1 MACDMNVSLRQH
13 VGWTSKLFE
22 LIWMRSKIVDQILEK
37 TNERGFLPGK
47 FQSTAEG
54 LDSLL
59 EIARQATTTVS
70 QAERNISTCSSID
83 NL

>member
-1 MACDMNVSLRQH
+1 VACDMNVSLRQH
-13 VGWTSKLFE
+13 VGRTSKLFE
-22 LIWMRSKIVDQILEK
+22 LARGLDEIQILEK

-59 EIARQATTTVS
+59 EIVRQATTTVS